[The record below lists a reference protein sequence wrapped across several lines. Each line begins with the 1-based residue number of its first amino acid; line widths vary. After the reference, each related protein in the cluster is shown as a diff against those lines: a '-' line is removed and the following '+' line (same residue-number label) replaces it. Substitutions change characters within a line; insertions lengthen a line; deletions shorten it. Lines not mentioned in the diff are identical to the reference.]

1 MNSEGTDDSNEGE
14 KRSQNAFRVY
24 LMVLFLK
31 VFTLQPPPL
40 RLQARLRALVLL
52 RRRRL
57 LPRLLRRRR
66 LGRRRLEGQIRAL
79 GRRSLKNLK
88 PS

>member
-24 LMVLFLK
+24 LMLFKK

>member
-24 LMVLFLK
+24 LMVLFKK

-40 RLQARLRALVLL
+40 RLQALLRALV
-52 RRRRL
+52 
-57 LPRLLRRRR
+57 LLRRRR

>member
-1 MNSEGTDDSNEGE
+1 MRLG
-14 KRSQNAFRVY
+14 Y
-24 LMVLFLK
+24 MVLSK

-40 RLQARLRALVLL
+40 LLQALLRVLVLL
-52 RRRRL
+52 RRRRR
-57 LPRLLRRRR
+57 LPRLLRRR